1 MTRALSNDLRDR
13 VVAAF
18 RAEGR
23 CRSVAA
29 RFGVGV
35 SSVVKWAQREAETG
49 SAASGKTG
57 GHRKRVLAAHHD
69 WLMARMARAPEFT
82 LHSRQAELAGI
93 GAAVSH
99 DTIWRYLRAA
109 GFSFKKHRAG

>member
-1 MTRALSNDLRDR
+1 MARALSNDLRGR

-18 RAEGR
+18 RAEGG
-23 CRSVAA
+23 CRSVAL

-49 SAASGKTG
+49 SVAPGQIG
-57 GHRKRVLAAHHD
+57 GHRKPVLAAHHD
-69 WLMARMARAPEFT
+69 WLMARVGRGPEFT
-82 LHSRQAELAGI
+82 LHALQAELAGI
-93 GAAVSH
+93 GVPVSF

-109 GFSFKKHRAG
+109 GFSFKKNRAG